1 METKSRNAT
10 PRSLLAFVSPYPPIK
25 FSYMKKVTD
34 ETSNATYYYLDP
46 TMART
51 VAKTVRVSERC
62 NVDIDVEGYPIGVEL
77 I

>member
-1 METKSRNAT
+1 
-10 PRSLLAFVSPYPPIK
+10 
-25 FSYMKKVTD
+25 MKKVTD
-34 ETSNATYYYLDP
+34 ETVNATYYYLDP

-62 NVDIDVEGYPIGVEL
+62 NVDIDADGYPVGVEV